1 MKIDA
6 YIKEHDLLM
15 SIARGNEDAFR
26 SLFVLLKDKVYSYS
40 LHFTRSVFTAEEIT
54 QEVFLKIW
62 LNRESLPEIN
72 SIEAWIVTVTR
83 NLCFNQLKKKA
94 LEQKIKNSIVNVE
107 TEGEENVDNYIFY
120 KDQLQRLGE
129 AIDQLSP
136 QQRLIFRLNRNQGMK
151 NEEIARQLNIS
162 PNTVKTHM
170 VTALR
175 KIRLFLETHPASIIF
190 LVFVLLKKN

>member
-15 SIARGNEDAFR
+15 SIAHGNEDAFR
-26 SLFVLLKDKVYSYS
+26 SLFVLLRNKVYSYS
-40 LHFTRSVFTAEEIT
+40 FHFTRSVFTAEEIT
-54 QEVFLKIW
+54 QEVFLNIW
-62 LNRESLPEIN
+62 VNRESLPEIN
-72 SIEAWIVTVTR
+72 SIEAWVVTITR

-94 LEQKIKNSIVNVE
+94 LEQKIKNSFINAE

-129 AIDQLSP
+129 AINQLSP
-136 QQRLIFRLNRNQGMK
+136 QQRLIFRLNRDQGMK

-175 KIRLFLETHPASIIF
+175 KIRLFLETHPANIIF
-190 LVFVLLKKN
+190 LIFFS

>member
-26 SLFVLLKDKVYSYS
+26 SLFVLLRDKVYSYS
-40 LHFTRSVFTAEEIT
+40 FHFTRSVFTAEEIT

-62 LNRESLPEIN
+62 VNRESLPEIN

-94 LEQKIKNSIVNVE
+94 LEQKIKNSIINSE
-107 TEGEENVDNYIFY
+107 AEGEENVDNYIFY
-120 KDQLQRLGE
+120 KDQLKRLGE
-129 AIDQLSP
+129 AIEQLSP
-136 QQRLIFRLNRNQGMK
+136 QQRLIFRLNRDQGMK

-162 PNTVKTHM
+162 TNTVKTHM

-190 LVFVLLKKN
+190 LIFFS